1 MFLIKLLSFLTM
13 SDKIDGTI
21 FVCSSSRMLKK
32 IIPIIEDSNYDKIIY
47 ITSDI
52 IGEIVDKNVNY
63 VNNQQD
69 AEKIIHKH
77 YKSNNDFLIS
87 AYWPWKFSKKIVD
100 LFLSNSVNF
109 HPSPLPKDRGWYPHV
124 HQIRNKTKSG
134 VTLHKIS
141 EDLDKGEILAISHID
156 LKFPITS
163 GEAYEVLLNEMV
175 KLFKNNWEKIKNKEL
190 KPLKQN
196 QKGNFLSKF
205 LLDTPE
211 IIEINDDSPEENI
224 LRIIAS
230 RNLNNKSY
238 IKIRTNDGIEKF
250 IHLNFT
256 DDGII

>member
-1 MFLIKLLSFLTM
+1 M
-13 SDKIDGTI
+13 SKKIEETI
-21 FVCSSSRMLKK
+21 FVCSSSRVLKK
-32 IIPIIEDSNYDKIIY
+32 IIPIIEDSDNEKIIY
-47 ITSDI
+47 ITSDNTD
-52 IGEIVDKNVNY
+52 EIVDKNVNY
-63 VNNQQD
+63 IKNQQD
-69 AEKIIHKH
+69 AEKIINEH

-100 LFLSNSVNF
+100 LFPSNSVNF
-109 HPSPLPKDRGWYPHV
+109 HPSPLPNDRGWYPHV
-124 HQIRNKTKSG
+124 HQIRNKTQSG

-141 EDLDKGEILAISHID
+141 EDLDKGEILAMSYVD

-175 KLFKNNWEKIKNKEL
+175 NLFKNNWKKIKNNQL
-190 KPLKQN
+190 KSKKQK

-211 IIEINDDSPEENI
+211 IIKIDDNSPEENL

-238 IKIRTNDGIEKF
+238 IKISTQDGNEKF
-250 IHLNFT
+250 VHINFSE
-256 DDGII
+256 DGII